1 MRKFNLLLAFFLV
14 GLVFIAGCIGG
25 GTKTQETSTPTQTTT
40 QSETL
45 TQTTTS
51 SPTQTTTT
59 SSPTQTTT
67 TYTTTTTTETPTQT
81 TTTQTPTEEA
91 YWRPWEYAPFELN
104 GKRYIITYYKYY
116 YKVKPNQTAPM
127 YEYELEKKIGKET
140 IHVYGQDIQMNKKD
154 LGEFEVW
161 AYQTVVTPIKAESLE
176 GKLTITIWYKSNQ
189 TTAAI
194 YPWDIAWLAALSP
207 YGGDAQFV
215 GMRIEY
221 NGKAFTFY
229 NPTPFQSGLF
239 PYFEGD
245 NDILS
250 DVDYDLSYLYMGWFA
265 TIHFGIWYT
274 WEDYN
279 LLVPQSGTWSDG
291 LHTWTWETKP
301 DGSITLGGLSFKVVE
316 AQWSYAGAEG
326 LSLSGKGKISPYL
339 PLVIEGEGTYG
350 YKDPK
355 TNEELYIYAYL
366 KLEDLGVEQVS

>member
-1 MRKFNLLLAFFLV
+1 MRKLNVLLVFFLA
-14 GLVFIAGCIGG
+14 GLVFIAGCTGG
-25 GTKTQETSTPTQTTT
+25 GTKTSETSTQTQSTT
-40 QSETL
+40 QSETP

-51 SPTQTTTT
+51 SPTQTTPST

-67 TYTTTTTTETPTQT
+67 TTTTTETQTQV
-81 TTTQTPTEEA
+81 TTTQTPVEEA

-104 GKRYIITYYKYY
+104 GELYIITYYKYY
-116 YKVKPNQTAPM
+116 YKVKPNQTAPL
-127 YEYELEKKIGKET
+127 YEYEIEKKIGKEK
-140 IHVYGQDIQMNKKD
+140 IHLYGQDIQMNKKD

-161 AYQTVVTPIKAESLE
+161 AYQTVVTPIKAENLE
-176 GKLTITIWYKSNQ
+176 KKLMITVWYKSNQ

-194 YPWDIAWLAALSP
+194 YPWDVAWFGLISP
-207 YGGDAQFV
+207 YGGDEQFV

-221 NGKAFTFY
+221 SGETFELY
-229 NPTPFQSGLF
+229 NPMPFQSGLF

-245 NDILS
+245 DSILS
-250 DVDYDLSYLYMGWFA
+250 NIGNDLSYLYIGWLA
-265 TIHFGIWYT
+265 TINFGLWYA

-301 DGSITLGGLSFKVVE
+301 DGSVTLGGLSFKVVD
-316 AQWSYAGAEG
+316 AKWSYAGAEG
-326 LSLSGKGKISPYL
+326 VSLSGKSRFSPYL

-350 YKDPK
+350 YKDPQ
-355 TNEELYIYAYL
+355 TNEEFYIYAYL